1 MIKKMEWIT
10 KKTYNEAIKYFIA
23 IISTF
28 FTVLPEDVFTLGFI
42 TVDLSTYAI
51 IIINR
56 IILSVVTFGCVLA
69 ALWIK
74 QNSRNSIVIKENDI
88 KIQVEYGD
96 IFEMKDCKKVI
107 AFDECFTTKIG
118 EAPAD
123 IKPTSICGQFLSRFN
138 KELDSINKAIAKS
151 NLLKNKS
158 AYKNK
163 KCSES
168 GRIVVYKDFFLMA
181 FAKLNK
187 QGLGYMSRE
196 EYQQS
201 LSVLWEELDKY
212 YAQHD
217 VAITI
222 LGAGITRFK
231 DASLTKQQ
239 LIDIII
245 ASYKLST
252 HHIKNTLH
260 IVCRESEDF
269 SINKLG
275 EYI

>member
-1 MIKKMEWIT
+1 MEWIT
-10 KKTYNEAIKYFIA
+10 KKSYSEAIKYSIA

-28 FTVLPEDVFTLGFI
+28 LTVLPEDVFSLGFI
-42 TVDLSTYAI
+42 TVDFSTYAI

-69 ALWIK
+69 ALWVK
-74 QNSRNSIVIKENDI
+74 QNSRNSIVIQGNDI

-123 IKPTSICGQFLSRFN
+123 IKTSSICGQFLSRFK
-138 KELDSINKAIAKS
+138 KELPSIKKAIAKS
-151 NLLKNKS
+151 DLLKYESTYN
-158 AYKNK
+158 NQ

-181 FAKLNK
+181 FAKLNN

-196 EYQQS
+196 EYQQC
-201 LSVLWEELDKY
+201 LSVLWKELDKY

-252 HHIKNTLH
+252 HKIKNTLH
-260 IVCRESEDF
+260 IVCANSEDF
-269 SINKLG
+269 SLNKVG